1 MSKTVRVFIR
11 DGDVCAIKTNVP
23 ESDVVVEVINYD
35 TNNGDKEAFEKLL
48 NTPEYTDY
56 KNGTVLHLEGIDG
69 LIPLMEEKG
78 YYYDHL
84 ESYEGYY
91 RFTYTGMVTPLTF
104 TSLQEIRDW
113 LEGDCD

>member
-48 NTPEYTDY
+48 NAPEYTDY
-56 KNGTVLHLEGIDG
+56 ENGTVIRPEGIDG

-91 RFTYTGMVTPLTF
+91 RFTYTGMVMPLTF
-104 TSLQEIRDW
+104 ASLQEIRDW

>member
-23 ESDVVVEVINYD
+23 ESDVVVEVVNYD

-78 YYYDHL
+78 YY
-84 ESYEGYY
+84 

-104 TSLQEIRDW
+104 ASLQEIRDW